1 MEDSTKVMTRTG
13 KEAMNALRDAYS
25 FATELFP
32 PGSRPRG
39 SGKWGKLIVRAEGAK
54 VARSGDMTKL
64 DYELLNALRDVH
76 AFATELFPES
86 AQPSDAAD
94 WEAVLQRGIR
104 RAQRERVK
112 REPPKM
118 YVDRHCKHC
127 GHSATIE
134 SAEASLFGSEADF
147 CTKCDRPWR
156 GGKPYFKGVPAAG
169 RVRSRG
175 NKSGRQAAP
184 RLSR

>member
-1 MEDSTKVMTRTG
+1 MEQSIQMITRTG
-13 KEAMNALRDAYS
+13 REALNALRDAHS
-25 FATELFP
+25 FATEMFP

-39 SGKWGKLIVRAEGAK
+39 SGRWGKLIVRAESAK
-54 VARSGDMTKL
+54 TARSGDMTNL
-64 DYELLNALRDVH
+64 DKELLNALRDAH
-76 AFATELFPES
+76 AFATGLLPES
-86 AQPSDAAD
+86 ARPSDAAA
-94 WEAVLQRGIR
+94 WEAVLERGIR

-156 GGKPYFKGVPAAG
+156 GGKPYYKGVPAAG

-175 NKSGRQAAP
+175 DKSGRQAAP